1 MSDKSK
7 ETCKIRVLEKDYV
20 INCNSSER
28 DKLVKSADFL
38 NERITE
44 TRASGSLSGGEKIMV
59 MTALNLVYDFLLT
72 GSDGDVN
79 KELEPNSQG
88 SDDQGSGEQVTKKL
102 QKLNKKIEKAL
113 YQHQQIELT

>member
-20 INCNSSER
+20 INCSSSER

-59 MTALNLVYDFLLT
+59 MTALNLVYDFLLA
-72 GSDGDVN
+72 GRDRDAN
-79 KELEPNSQG
+79 KEVESNG
-88 SDDQGSGEQVTKKL
+88 HASDAQDSDEQVTKKL